1 MNNSKNL
8 ILIFGY
14 FFLAVITICSC
25 SKQVPPPPQTRRDDV
40 VDNIHGTSIAD
51 PYRWL
56 EEQKSPETRAWI
68 DEQNKYTQSFLDKVP
83 AKEDIRARYT
93 QLLRVDDI
101 GLPGQA
107 GNTFFFTKR
116 KADQDLRVIY
126 MRKGLDGEDQVL
138 VDPHDMSPDHTT
150 SVNIVNYSDNGEL
163 LAYGIRKGGEDEV
176 AIRILNTEK
185 KTELPDSLPRGY
197 YFGLCFVPNLKG
209 YYYSKFTEKGPRVY
223 FHTIGTKINSDKLI
237 FGEGYGKDKIIYS
250 WITEEGK
257 YLMVN
262 VSYGSSDRA
271 DIFIREEGSSK
282 PFIPVVEGIDAS
294 FSINEFNDELY
305 IITNWNAPRYKIMH
319 VPVNQIKIGPDN
331 WAELIP
337 EGEGII
343 LNSSSITNGKL
354 LVITLENVSS
364 KARLYNTKGVFQ
376 QELELPSLGTITG
389 ISCRQNSNIL
399 FYSFTSFHIPTTSY
413 IRNMETGEQKLWS
426 ELEIP
431 INQEEIE
438 VKQVWYSSKD
448 CTKIPMFMVY
458 KKGLVLNGKNP
469 AYITAY
475 GGFNISETA
484 EFSATAV
491 IIAENG
497 GVFAQPNL
505 RGGGE
510 FGEEWHKAGM
520 LEKKQNVFDD
530 FYAAAEWLID
540 NKYTNPDKIA
550 IRGGS
555 NGGLLV
561 GAALTQRP
569 ELYKAVICTYPLLD
583 MVRYHQFL
591 VAKWWVPEYGS
602 SEDPEQ
608 FKYILAY
615 SPYQNVIKGKK
626 YPATLFITGDS
637 DTRVDPLHA
646 RKMVA
651 LMQYASDGSTPMLLH
666 YDTKAGHSGGSSL
679 TKTID
684 DATTALSFVVWQ
696 LDMKIKRFE
705 N

>member
-1 MNNSKNL
+1 ME
-8 ILIFGY
+8 
-14 FFLAVITICSC
+14 
-25 SKQVPPPPQTRRDDV
+25 D
-40 VDNIHGTSIAD
+40 IHGTPVAD

-56 EEQKSPETRAWI
+56 EDQNSTETRAWI
-68 DEQNKYTQSFLDKVP
+68 DEQNKYTQSFLEKVP

-107 GNTFFFTKR
+107 GENFFFTKR
-116 KADQDLRVIY
+116 NADQDLRVIC
-126 MRKGLDGEDQVL
+126 MRKGLGGEDQVL
-138 VDPHDMSPDHTT
+138 VDPHGLSSDHTT
-150 SVNIVNYSDNGEL
+150 SVNIVGFSDKGEL
-163 LAYGIRKGGEDEV
+163 LAYGIRKGGEDEF
-176 AIRILNTEK
+176 AIKIMDTDK
-185 KTELPDSLPRGY
+185 KVELPDSMPRGY
-197 YFGLCFVPNLKG
+197 FLGLSILPDLTG
-209 YYYSKFTEKGPRVY
+209 YYYTKYTEKGPRVY
-223 FHTIGTKINSDKLI
+223 FHSMGANIESDKLI
-237 FGEGYGKDKIIYS
+237 FGEGYDPVKDISINL
-250 WITEEGK
+250 TEGGK
-257 YLMVN
+257 YLIAN
-262 VSYGSSDRA
+262 VFNGASGDKT
-271 DIFIREEGSSK
+271 DIFIWETGTKK
-282 PFIPVVEGIDAS
+282 PFIRVVEGIDAG
-294 FSINEFNDELY
+294 FFAYEYNDELF
-305 IITNWNAPRYKIMH
+305 IITNWKAPRYRIMK
-319 VPVNQIKIGPDN
+319 VPISDLKAGPDN
-331 WAELIP
+331 WTELIP
-337 EGEGII
+337 EGKGII
-343 LNSSSITNGKL
+343 MNSSSITDGKL
-354 LVITLENVSS
+354 LVVTLDNVSS
-364 KARLYNTKGVFQ
+364 KALFYDTKGVFQ
-376 QELELPSLGTITG
+376 EELLLPSLGTITG
-389 ISCRQNSNIL
+389 ISRRYNSNIL

-438 VKQVWYSSKD
+438 VKQVWYTSKD
-448 CTKIPMFMVY
+448 GTQVPMFLVH
-458 KKGLVLNGKNP
+458 KKGLVLNGRNP

-497 GVFAQPNL
+497 GVFAVPNL

-530 FYAAAEWLID
+530 FYAAAEWLIE
-540 NKYTNPDKIA
+540 NNYTSTDKIA

-569 ELYKAVICTYPLLD
+569 ELYKAIICTYPLLD

-615 SPYQNVIKGKK
+615 SPYHNVIEGKK
-626 YPATLFITGDS
+626 YPATLFMTGDS

-646 RKMVA
+646 RKMTA
-651 LMQYASDGSTPMLLH
+651 LMQYSGDGSTPMLLD
-666 YDTKAGHSGGSSL
+666 YDTKAGHSGGGSL

-684 DATTALSFVVWQ
+684 DLTTALSFVVWQ
-696 LDMKIKRFE
+696 LDMKIK
-705 N
+705 